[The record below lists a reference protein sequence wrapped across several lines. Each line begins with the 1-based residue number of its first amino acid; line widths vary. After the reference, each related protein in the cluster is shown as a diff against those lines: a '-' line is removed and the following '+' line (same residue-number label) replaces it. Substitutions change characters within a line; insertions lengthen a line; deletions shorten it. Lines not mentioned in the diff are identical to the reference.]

1 MTHDQR
7 RAIERLG
14 RGAGVRPAA
23 FGDDVFAYYDG
34 EGSTIRYQVDPDGE
48 VVDRRR
54 FERRRSGGAARRD
67 GPLALE
73 RV

>member
-1 MTHDQR
+1 MTNDQR

-23 FGDDVFAYYDG
+23 FGEDVFAYYDG
-34 EGSTIRYQVDPDGE
+34 EGSTIRYQLGPEGE

-54 FERRRSGGAARRD
+54 FERSASGGAARRARV
-67 GPLALE
+67 LALE
-73 RV
+73 RA

>member
-1 MTHDQR
+1 MTNDQQ

-14 RGAGVRPAA
+14 RGAGIRPAA

-34 EGSTIRYQVDPDGE
+34 EGSTIRYQVDPHGE

-54 FERRRSGGAARRD
+54 FERRRSGGAAGRD
-67 GPLALE
+67 RVLALD